1 MPGVP
6 LAQPARV
13 KRAASLVLPSIFL
26 AALAAFAVG
35 CVETP
40 PNRLVGG
47 GAGTPQGSGDGGSD
61 TTTTEPGAGGAP
73 SHASGAGPSTTS
85 AATGGSQGQGS
96 FEVSLDDKTPASD
109 LMDDT
114 ILHVTITP
122 KNGFSGKVDL
132 AAFDVPA
139 GVSANFD
146 DASPHVGGAA
156 KTVKLTL
163 HADNTVMVGDAPFS
177 VTAHAGAATK
187 TASGTLTVNPA
198 ITLHIPADVLDLGGT
213 AQNPFK
219 TAYGPY
225 PIVIN
230 ANGNMVTVNFM
241 NDDNMSHEIHSDS
254 TFGHDPGSIPAHTM
268 DSFVRH
274 VPMGQY
280 DFYLHDQ
287 GSSATPG
294 QIVIQ

>member
-1 MPGVP
+1 VN
-6 LAQPARV
+6 LAR
-13 KRAASLVLPSIFL
+13 SLVPSVL
-26 AALAAFAVG
+26 SLALAAFAFG
-35 CVETP
+35 CVEAP
-40 PNRLVGG
+40 PRQLIGG
-47 GAGTPQGSGDGGSD
+47 GAGDPEGSGQGGSD
-61 TTTTEPGAGGAP
+61 TPTTTDPGTGGSP
-73 SHASGAGPSTTS
+73 GTSGAGSSSGGS
-85 AATGGSQGQGS
+85 AATGGHVSGA
-96 FEVSLDDKTPASD
+96 FDVSLDDATPACD
-109 LMDDT
+109 LMADT

-122 KNGFSGKVDL
+122 KNGFSGSVDM
-132 AAFDVPA
+132 AAFDLPA

-146 DASPHVGGAA
+146 QTTLHMASAA

-163 HADNTVMVGDAPFS
+163 HVDNTVMVGDAPFS
-177 VTAHAGAATK
+177 VTAHAGGATK
-187 TASGTLTVNPA
+187 TASGTLTVNPS
-198 ITLHIPADVLDLGGT
+198 ITVHIPADVLDLGGT
-213 AQNPFK
+213 SQDPFK

-241 NDDNMSHEIHSDS
+241 NDDNVSHEIHSDS
-254 TFGHDPGSIPAHTM
+254 TFGHDPGLIPAHTM
-268 DSFVRH
+268 DTFVRH